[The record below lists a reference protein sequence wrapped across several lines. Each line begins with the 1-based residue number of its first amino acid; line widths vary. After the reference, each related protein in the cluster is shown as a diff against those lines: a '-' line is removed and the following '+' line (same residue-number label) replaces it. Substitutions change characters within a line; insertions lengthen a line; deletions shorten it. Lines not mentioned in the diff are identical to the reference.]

1 MNELSDPSKFASL
14 LQLFFIDRLM
24 KQKNVSPQTVAAY
37 RDAFKLLISFLEIQL
52 KKAPDAITLNDL
64 SSKSILSFLDFLE
77 TERGNS
83 IRSRNARLAAI
94 RSFMRFVAMH
104 SPPALLLSQQILAIP
119 MKRFEKPLLDFLSVE
134 EMQALLKAPDPKTWF
149 GRRDRLLLQVLYNT
163 GARVSE
169 LTNIRVQDIS
179 FEGAPCIRLHGKG
192 RKQRTL
198 PLWKETATLLRR
210 WIAEECRHP
219 DDFLIPNRQHRKMT
233 RCNVCERLALAVS
246 KASTKF
252 PSLLSRN
259 ISPHTIRH
267 GTAMHMLQSGVDI
280 TIIALWLGHESPV
293 TTHGYV
299 EADLLIKERA
309 LASLEPPKTKKM
321 RYQPTPAIL
330 KFLEEL

>member
-1 MNELSDPSKFASL
+1 MNELSDPSKFAMY
-14 LQLFFIDRLM
+14 LQRFFLERLM
-24 KQKNVSPQTVAAY
+24 KQKNVSPQTVATY
-37 RDAFKLLISFLEIQL
+37 RDAFKLLLAYLEKHLKKPADAISLSDLDSKSVLGFLE
-52 KKAPDAITLNDL
+52 
-64 SSKSILSFLDFLE
+64 FLE
-77 TERGNS
+77 KERGNS

-94 RSFMRFVAMH
+94 RSFMRYVAMN

-134 EMQALLKAPDPKTWF
+134 EIQAVLKSPEPKTWF
-149 GRRDRLLLQVLYNT
+149 GRRDRILLQVLYNT

-169 LTNIRVQDIS
+169 LTNIRVQDVS
-179 FEGAPCIRLHGKG
+179 FEGVPCIKLHGKG

-198 PLWKETATLLRR
+198 PLWKETAAQLRI
-210 WIAEECRHP
+210 WVAEERLSA
-219 DDFLIPNRQHRKMT
+219 DDFLIPNRQHQKMT
-233 RCNVCERLALAVS
+233 RCNVCERLALAVKIAS
-246 KASTKF
+246 KQF
-252 PSLLSRN
+252 PSLLTRN
-259 ISPHTIRH
+259 ISPHTVRH

-309 LASLEPPKTKKM
+309 LASIDRPKTKNT
-321 RYQPTPAIL
+321 RYQPPAAIL

>member
-1 MNELSDPSKFASL
+1 MNELSDPSKFATL
-14 LQLFFIDRLM
+14 LQRFFIERLM

-37 RDAFKLLISFLEIQL
+37 RDAFRLLITYLEKQL
-52 KKAPDAITLNDL
+52 KKPPDALSLSDL
-64 SSKSILSFLDFLE
+64 DSKAILSFLDSLE

-83 IRSRNARLAAI
+83 IRSRNARLAAV

-119 MKRFEKPLLDFLSVE
+119 MKRFEKPLLDFLSLDE
-134 EMQALLKAPDPKTWF
+134 IQALLKAPDPQTWF

-169 LTNIRVQDIS
+169 LTNIRVNDLS
-179 FEGAPCIRLHGKG
+179 FDGAPCVRLHGKG

-198 PLWKETATLLRR
+198 PLWKETAALVRV
-210 WIAEECRHP
+210 WIAAECLQP
-219 DDFLIPNRQHRKMT
+219 DDFLLPNRQHRRMT

-246 KASTKF
+246 IASSQC
-252 PSLLSRN
+252 PSLLRRN
-259 ISPHTIRH
+259 ISPHTVRH
-267 GTAMHMLQSGVDI
+267 ATAMHMLQSGLDI

-299 EADLLIKERA
+299 EADLLLKERA
-309 LASLEPPKTKKM
+309 LASVDPPKAKSP
-321 RYQPTPAIL
+321 RYRPPPAIL
-330 KFLEEL
+330 KFLEGL